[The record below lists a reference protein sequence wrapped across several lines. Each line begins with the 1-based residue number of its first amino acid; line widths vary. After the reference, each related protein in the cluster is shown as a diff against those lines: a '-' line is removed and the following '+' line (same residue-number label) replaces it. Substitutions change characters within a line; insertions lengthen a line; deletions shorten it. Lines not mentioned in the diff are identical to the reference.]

1 MVDADPPLPSLPELL
16 RRAADTAP
24 DAIAMHSAD
33 GREHSYRA
41 VDRAVNAVAEQL
53 TAAGLQAHDRL
64 YLALGNSVE
73 YVILELAALQLGAAV
88 VMPNPRWKES
98 EHGSALDLTSP
109 AFVVAAEET
118 AGLLEALARGRAESG
133 EGPAAD
139 KTVPALLL
147 VDGERPGWISL
158 DTTAEAERAPL
169 PELDRE
175 SESILP
181 FSSGTTGLPKAVR
194 HSRRSLAAA
203 TDLWTRVSGI
213 REGDRLQIFT
223 PLFHIYGASTVGAA
237 FATRSPMWIFPRFD
251 VGLMLDNAERERIT
265 ILLGATP
272 IAIALLSDPGLDR
285 RDLSAVRYF
294 MWAATPVDPVIAE
307 EFIRRTGIGVRAGY
321 GTSELPVI
329 NQNPVDHPELW
340 RLDSVGP
347 EAPDSPV
354 RIVDPDDGSPR
365 AAGVEGEIQITGPDL
380 MLGYLPE
387 EANADAFTDDGWFR
401 TGDLGWVGDDG
412 WLHIT
417 GRLKDLIRVNAF
429 QVAPAEVE
437 HELMTHPAVA
447 DCAVFGVPDPAT
459 GEKPIAAVVLRPG
472 AAATEDELAAYVAE
486 RLATYKHLKRVVLLD
501 ELPRN
506 AGGKVLRR
514 ELQERF
520 SG

>member
-1 MVDADPPLPSLPELL
+1 MIDADHRLPSLPELL
-16 RRAADTAP
+16 RRAADAAP
-24 DAIAMHSAD
+24 DAIAIHYE
-33 GREHSYRA
+33 GQHYSYLEL
-41 VDRAVNAVAEQL
+41 DLTVNGIARQL
-53 TAAGLQAHDRL
+53 DAAGLRPGDRV

-73 YVILELAALQLGAAV
+73 YVVVEIAVLLLGGAV
-88 VMPNPRWKES
+88 VMPNPRWKE
-98 EHGSALDLTSP
+98 EHRSSLELTAP
-109 AFVVAAEET
+109 AFVVSADET
-118 AGLLEALARGRAESG
+118 AGLLEPLAG
-133 EGPAAD
+133 EA
-139 KTVPALLL
+139 ALLL
-147 VDGERPGWISL
+147 IDGERVGWRHL
-158 DTTAEAERAPL
+158 DTTAQAERR
-169 PELDRE
+169 ELIKFDPE

-203 TDLWTRVSGI
+203 TDLWMRVAGI
-213 REGDRLQIFT
+213 REGDRLQMFT

-251 VGLMLDNAERERIT
+251 VGLLLDNAERERIT

-272 IAIALLSDPGLDR
+272 IALALLADPGLDE

-354 RIVDPDDGSPR
+354 RIVDPESHEPR
-365 AAGVEGEIQITGPDL
+365 PVRVEGEIEITGPDL
-380 MLGYLPE
+380 MIGYLPE
-387 EANADAFTDDGWFR
+387 AANAEAFTADGWFR
-401 TGDLGWVGDDG
+401 TGDLGWVGEDG

-437 HELMTHPAVA
+437 RELMTHPSVA
-447 DCAVFGVPDPAT
+447 DCAVFGVPDPLT
-459 GEKPIAAVVLRPG
+459 GEKPIAAVVLRAG
-472 AAATEDELAAYVAE
+472 ASASAEELIAFVVE
-486 RLATYKHLKRVVLLD
+486 RLATYKQIKGVVMLD

-506 AGGKVLRR
+506 AGGKILRR
-514 ELQERF
+514 ELQQNYT
-520 SG
+520 G